1 MIQELNDS
9 SRSEKVTKKEFFE
22 YLENLSLTT
31 SEDLLFESILQNFW
45 KMQSKV
51 NISEMYAGSRK
62 LFDTSAKSYLM
73 DHHRY
78 AVKGGSIS
86 SNAPFG
92 TSN

>member
-1 MIQELNDS
+1 M
-9 SRSEKVTKKEFFE
+9 
-22 YLENLSLTT
+22 TT

-45 KMQSKV
+45 RMQSNA
-51 NISEMYAGSRK
+51 NISEKYAGSRK
-62 LFDTSAKSYLM
+62 LFDPSSKSYLM

-92 TSN
+92 TSNEPTNYFTEHSVL

>member
-1 MIQELNDS
+1 M
-9 SRSEKVTKKEFFE
+9 
-22 YLENLSLTT
+22 SLAT

-45 KMQSKV
+45 RMQSKV
-51 NISEMYAGSRK
+51 NISEKYAGSRK
-62 LFDTSAKSYLM
+62 LFDHGAKSYLL

-92 TSN
+92 TSNEPTNYFTEHSVL